1 MNIKLEQKK
10 KYVAPEMELVEMKS
24 SRAMLLE
31 DSCDDPDKCEDYCD
45 THPDACYYFP
55 IK

>member
-31 DSCDDPDKCEDYCD
+31 DSCTDPDKCNEVCGEDEVCI
-45 THPDACYYFP
+45 P
-55 IK
+55 IKN